1 MKLGFTLD
9 STAYEADFTRP
20 MPIGIPV
27 EFSGQQPNF
36 FEADMA
42 KARALELGGF
52 VGDTRRGGSCNVETL
67 TITPHC
73 NGTHTECAG
82 HVLDQAISVLDV
94 VSPTPCLT
102 LVVSV
107 RPEPAEHSDD
117 SYSVP
122 LDPHEQLITRR
133 ALDLALKPFANS
145 PPAQSLVVR
154 TLPNGPDKRWRRY
167 RGARSHPFFSI
178 EAMERVLEMSIAH
191 LLIDTPSVDCAQD
204 DGKLWVHR
212 MFWGIEQ
219 GSRTAPPQGLPERS
233 ITEMIY
239 VPDGIADGLFLLDL
253 HIAPFATEAA
263 PSRPILYPL
272 RTVPMMDF
280 EAFPAHSPPKAT

>member
-1 MKLGFTLD
+1 MRFRFSLD
-9 STAYEADFTRP
+9 TTTYEVDLSRP
-20 MPIGIPV
+20 TPIGIPV

-42 KARALELGGF
+42 QARALELGGF

-73 NGTHTECAG
+73 NGTHTESAG
-82 HVLDQAISVLDV
+82 HILDQAISVLDV
-94 VSPTPCLT
+94 VSPIPCLA

-122 LDPHEQLITRR
+122 LDPDEQLITRR
-133 ALDLALKPFANS
+133 ALDLALKPLANS
-145 PPAQSLVVR
+145 SLAQALVVR
-154 TLPNGPDKRWRRY
+154 TLPNGADKRWRRY
-167 RGARSHPFFSI
+167 RGASSYPFFSI
-178 EAMERVLEMSIAH
+178 EGMQRVLETQTSH
-191 LLIDTPSVDCAQD
+191 LLVDTPSVDRAQD

-239 VPDGIADGLFLLDL
+239 VPDEVADGLFLLDL
-253 HIAPFATEAA
+253 HIAPFAVEAA

-272 RTVPMMDF
+272 RTVP
-280 EAFPAHSPPKAT
+280 

>member
-1 MKLGFTLD
+1 MRFRFSLD
-9 STAYEADFTRP
+9 ATAYEADFNRP

-27 EFSGQQPNF
+27 EFSGRQPNF

-42 KARALELGGF
+42 KARALDFGGF

-82 HVLDQAISVLDV
+82 HVLDQPMSVLDT
-94 VSPTPCLT
+94 VSPTPCLA

-107 RPEPAEHSDD
+107 HPDSAEHSDD

-122 LDPHEQLITRR
+122 LDPDEPLITRQ
-133 ALDLALKPFANS
+133 ALDLALKPLAKS
-145 PPAQSLVVR
+145 PPAQALVVR
-154 TLPNGPDKRWRRY
+154 TLPNGPDKLWRHY
-167 RGARSHPFFSI
+167 RGASGHPFLSI
-178 EAMERVLEMSIAH
+178 EAMERVLELSIAH
-191 LLIDTPSVDCAQD
+191 LLIDTPSVDRAQD
-204 DGKLWVHR
+204 NGKLWVHR

-219 GSRTAPPQGLPERS
+219 GSRTAPTEELPKRS

-239 VPDGIADGLFLLDL
+239 VPDDIADGLYLLDL
-253 HIAPFATEAA
+253 HIAPFAIEAA

-272 RTVPMMDF
+272 RTVP
-280 EAFPAHSPPKAT
+280 

>member
-1 MKLGFTLD
+1 MRFRFSLD
-9 STAYEADFTRP
+9 ATAYEVDLSRP

-36 FEADMA
+36 FEADTA
-42 KARALELGGF
+42 KACTLELDGF
-52 VGDTRRGGSCNVETL
+52 VGDTRRGGSCNVQTL

-82 HVLDQAISVLDV
+82 HILDQPISVLDT
-94 VSPTPCLT
+94 VSPTPCLA

-107 RPEPAEHSDD
+107 RPEPPEHNGD

-122 LDPHEQLITRR
+122 LDPDDRLITRR
-133 ALDLALKPFANS
+133 ALDVALKPLANS
-145 PPAQSLVVR
+145 SLAPALVVR
-154 TLPNGPDKRWRRY
+154 TLPNGSDKRWRRY
-167 RGARSHPFFSI
+167 RGASSHPFLSI
-178 EAMERVLEMSIAH
+178 EAMEGVLEMSIAH
-191 LLIDTPSVDCAQD
+191 LLIDTPSVDRAQD

-212 MFWGIEQ
+212 MFWGIER
-219 GSRTAPPQGLPERS
+219 GSRTMSPKDLPKRS

-239 VPDGIADGLFLLDL
+239 VPDEIADGLFLLDL

-263 PSRPILYPL
+263 PSRPILYAL
-272 RTVPMMDF
+272 RTVP
-280 EAFPAHSPPKAT
+280 